1 MIQQYEKSK
10 FWGSKT
16 LATALVFALLIN
28 QIFYGTTAALA
39 ASAPE
44 AAEKL
49 TPKTLTR
56 WTLPK
61 ELGRVS
67 YAENSETLAVK
78 SPVVLLIEDAHA
90 VPTAQESIRKI
101 IEHLQTHEGLKTI
114 FFEGA
119 AGRMDPLLFRAFAD
133 KKNLQG
139 VFNQYRDRGEL
150 SGVTLAAV
158 LNPSESIYEGIED
171 QPLYEEQ
178 INAWL
183 TADHESAA
191 AETKLKTLKASFLE
205 AETRY
210 QSLELHLLNEAGRR
224 FEESHNLENWLK
236 ALNETEARA
245 KLQDLEVRYPAIAA
259 VMREM
264 KASENP
270 ETAALINKALEDL
283 FVQIT
288 PTVKSSASREL
299 FEKRQAYLTE
309 KISAGA
315 WGSELVLFAQRSHA
329 EVEVPALLKDAVRQY
344 RRLEQIRGHEF
355 FDQLERFS
363 AEIRSAMMLT
373 PVDHLLE
380 QMRLRLQLLEKL
392 VRLELTRKEWEVFS
406 AAMAS
411 KQPAENNLPQDL
423 TDLQKKIL
431 LLDQDLSRET
441 SVFVR
446 FYGLALKREDMF
458 WNKIQPALE
467 LGKLEMT
474 AFVGGG
480 FHTDGLRAKLK
491 QAQIAHAVITPA
503 MTMDHAE
510 KDFYREAMR
519 GQVSWG
525 SEFDPQSQTLEP
537 YKAFSRAAVLALSKQ
552 AKTHQLKLWQRA
564 VKEAAVQQGQTQ
576 YLAEYLQFLSGE
588 TEIPES
594 FLHEWQS
601 RVQRFIGDLQRE
613 RLQSDRFAPRLQT
626 MTATAPFANP
636 LVRSARY
643 PASWLNETFSAA
655 EASRSEVRVET
666 DLPQKEI
673 DYAALKG
680 LARVK
685 SATVISLQMEMGYSA
700 GFLEAVEAEFGREVA
715 VQVSQASL
723 TGGLGALMHDLFP
736 SWKANGLDII
746 GIHPIWE
753 EIKKKPYPEGPLHLG
768 QYQRQIMEA
777 GMTRRGEEVITYTID
792 LNWDE
797 DYQRYAQ
804 ENNKAKEAFGRQVHV
819 RALKEYTS
827 QYGAPNYHLDAYYLE
842 DETKPDTE
850 ENRHRVFDT
859 VYSDDHPAWR
869 DYHMAVYARASEK
882 LIKLLQRQG
891 VVKEKTVEIHN
902 EVFVSMPKNSREFLR
917 QLKKHLKI

>member
-1 MIQQYEKSK
+1 VIQQCAKSK

-16 LATALVFALLIN
+16 LATVLVFALLIN
-28 QIFYGTTAALA
+28 QIFYGTAVALA

-44 AAEKL
+44 TAEKL

-101 IEHLQTHEGLKTI
+101 IDHLQTNEGLKTI
-114 FFEGA
+114 FFEGS
-119 AGRMDPLLFRAFAD
+119 AGRLDPLLFRAFAD

-236 ALNETEARA
+236 ALNEAEARA

-315 WGSELVLFAQRSHA
+315 WGSELALFAQRSHA

-423 TDLQKKIL
+423 TGLQKKIL

-467 LGKLEMT
+467 LGKLEMA

-576 YLAEYLQFLSGE
+576 YLSEYLQFLAGE
-588 TEIPES
+588 TAIAEIPES
-594 FLHEWQS
+594 FLHEWQNK
-601 RVQRFIGDLQRE
+601 VQHFIRDLQRE
-613 RLQSDRFAPRLQT
+613 RLQSSSSALPLQT

-636 LVRSARY
+636 LVRVSYSSAWREGRSF
-643 PASWLNETFSAA
+643 AGVQQQ
-655 EASRSEVRVET
+655 RSEVRNAPSLLLGVHDFEGNPNDVNNRT
-666 DLPQKEI
+666 YYPDWWVMQLLAQELTAKVGDENRSVKVSEI
-673 DYAALKG
+673 QNAVISRIKGLGFKGARYSEAKLKQLLDRLVKDYGLLKG
-680 LARVK
+680 V
-685 SATVISLQMEMGYSA
+685 EGGYSLNGDAHSLMIRTNDVEHIKGMFEGAIQNVRGKKA
-700 GFLEAVEAEFGREVA
+700 GAAK
-715 VQVSQASL
+715 SL
-723 TGGLGALMHDLFP
+723 RDL
-736 SWKANGLDII
+736 L
-746 GIHPIWE
+746 
-753 EIKKKPYPEGPLHLG
+753 
-768 QYQRQIMEA
+768 
-777 GMTRRGEEVITYTID
+777 
-792 LNWDE
+792 
-797 DYQRYAQ
+797 
-804 ENNKAKEAFGRQVHV
+804 
-819 RALKEYTS
+819 
-827 QYGAPNYHLDAYYLE
+827 
-842 DETKPDTE
+842 
-850 ENRHRVFDT
+850 
-859 VYSDDHPAWR
+859 
-869 DYHMAVYARASEK
+869 
-882 LIKLLQRQG
+882 
-891 VVKEKTVEIHN
+891 
-902 EVFVSMPKNSREFLR
+902 
-917 QLKKHLKI
+917 